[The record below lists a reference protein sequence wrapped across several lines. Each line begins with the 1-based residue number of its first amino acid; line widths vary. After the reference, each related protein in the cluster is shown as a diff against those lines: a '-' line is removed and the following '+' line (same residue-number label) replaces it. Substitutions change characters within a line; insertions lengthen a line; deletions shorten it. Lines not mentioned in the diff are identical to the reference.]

1 MHFKIIRL
9 SVLFGLLLMI
19 ATVTAQDLPTVQPE
33 DDLNAA
39 PELPTPGPGAAE
51 TNGASAT
58 SGECPILVNEAF
70 TATELACDGLTLNQ
84 ACFGNGIIEAAGK
97 NDAELTFAQAG
108 DKEVLTDI
116 ASLRLRSTGTE
127 SNNWTVAFMR
137 AAMNTTGDESVDV
150 SVVAFGDVNLT
161 DNTVQPTVVSS
172 SIGTVRASGGLNVR
186 REPGATGTLIW
197 QLGPNETVTAIG
209 LTEDEQWVRIIIPN
223 EFQGIGWVYAPYL
236 QVEGG
241 AERLPRADQN
251 SPVPDIEAPDV
262 GALRNFTLQS
272 RTTDAACSD
281 TPDSGLLMQS
291 PSGVLRSIE
300 FTVNDVQVRFSGTIF
315 LQAQPNSA
323 LTMSILEG
331 DGRLL
336 ANNTEQDVQAGQ
348 ESSVP
353 IDGNLQANGTPTAS
367 RSIESER
374 IQFVPIRLLPRQF
387 NVGSVLTDSSDAE
400 VETVVQEAPDV
411 PTDVPLAE
419 DTCVLTAI
427 GEARNLR
434 AGPGTEFG
442 EVGLL
447 GPGQSVIGIGQARD
461 SNNFIWYQTENLQ
474 WIRMDT
480 VEATEP
486 CATLPRGELPTS
498 AG

>member
-1 MHFKIIRL
+1 MHFKLFNWLVCL
-9 SVLFGLLLMI
+9 SLLMLVF
-19 ATVTAQDLPTVQPE
+19 TVTAQE
-33 DDLNAA
+33 DEEDLNAA
-39 PELPTPGPGAAE
+39 PELPAAE
-51 TNGASAT
+51 ESTPAEAAVQAG
-58 SGECPILVNEAF
+58 GDCPILVDESF
-70 TATELACDGLTLNQ
+70 TATELVCEGLTLNQ
-84 ACFGNGIIEAAGK
+84 ACFGNGIIEAVGK
-97 NDAELTFAQAG
+97 NDAELTFGQAG
-108 DKEVLTDI
+108 DREILTDI
-116 ASLRLRSTGTE
+116 ESLRLRSTGTE
-127 SNNWTVAFMR
+127 SNNWTVAVMR

-150 SVVAFGDVNLT
+150 SLVAFGDLTLT
-161 DNTVQPTVVSS
+161 DSTVQPTTVSS
-172 SIGTVRASGGLNVR
+172 SIGTVRAAGGLNVR
-186 REPGATGTLIW
+186 REPGAAGTLIW
-197 QLGPNETVTAIG
+197 QLGNSETVTAIG
-209 LTEDEQWVRIIIPN
+209 LTEDRQWVRIIIPN

-236 QVEGG
+236 DVEGG

-272 RTTDAACSD
+272 RTTDPACSS

-315 LQAQPNSA
+315 LQAQA
-323 LTMSILEG
+323 GGGLTMSVLEG

-336 ANNTEQDVQAGQ
+336 ANNTEQDLGVSE
-348 ESSVP
+348 ESTVP
-353 IDGNLQANGTPTAS
+353 IDTNLQANGTPTAS

-374 IQFVPIRLLPRQF
+374 IQFVPVRLLPRQF
-387 NVGSVLTDSSDAE
+387 NLGSIVTDSGESDAAAD
-400 VETVVQEAPDV
+400 VVAQEIPSESAQSELSD
-411 PTDVPLAE
+411 E
-419 DTCVLTAI
+419 NICVLTAVN
-427 GEARNLR
+427 EARNLR
-434 AGPGTEFG
+434 AGPGTEFN

-447 GPGQSVIGIGQARD
+447 GPGQTIVATGQARD

-486 CATLPRGELPTS
+486 CATLPQGVLPAS